1 MKSKRILVV
10 LVATVMVFSLI
21 SCNLGLALY
30 INAKAGE
37 SYKYHVET
45 VQTVDV
51 KQNGQKITTNQ
62 NIAFDF
68 IATVNEVDSEGNL
81 TVEYKYD
88 AMKFDMD
95 ANGINE
101 SFDSKDANSD
111 NPMAAIYNS
120 FIGKGFTAKMTKYG
134 EVKEIGG
141 VDDLLN
147 SIVDSVDLG
156 DDEGAQNLKEKNKR
170 KFGRKL

>member
-51 KQNGQKITTNQ
+51 KQKR
-62 NIAFDF
+62 
-68 IATVNEVDSEGNL
+68 
-81 TVEYKYD
+81 
-88 AMKFDMD
+88 
-95 ANGINE
+95 
-101 SFDSKDANSD
+101 SKDN
-111 NPMAAIYNS
+111 N
-120 FIGKGFTAKMTKYG
+120 
-134 EVKEIGG
+134 
-141 VDDLLN
+141 
-147 SIVDSVDLG
+147 
-156 DDEGAQNLKEKNKR
+156 
-170 KFGRKL
+170 

>member
-95 ANGINE
+95 ANG
-101 SFDSKDANSD
+101 
-111 NPMAAIYNS
+111 
-120 FIGKGFTAKMTKYG
+120 
-134 EVKEIGG
+134 
-141 VDDLLN
+141 
-147 SIVDSVDLG
+147 
-156 DDEGAQNLKEKNKR
+156 
-170 KFGRKL
+170 

>member
-51 KQNGQKITTNQ
+51 KQ
-62 NIAFDF
+62 
-68 IATVNEVDSEGNL
+68 TV
-81 TVEYKYD
+81 
-88 AMKFDMD
+88 
-95 ANGINE
+95 
-101 SFDSKDANSD
+101 
-111 NPMAAIYNS
+111 
-120 FIGKGFTAKMTKYG
+120 
-134 EVKEIGG
+134 
-141 VDDLLN
+141 
-147 SIVDSVDLG
+147 
-156 DDEGAQNLKEKNKR
+156 KR
-170 KFGRKL
+170 

>member
-37 SYKYHVET
+37 SYKYHVE
-45 VQTVDV
+45 
-51 KQNGQKITTNQ
+51 TTNQ

-120 FIGKGFTAKMTKYG
+120 FIGKGFTAK
-134 EVKEIGG
+134 
-141 VDDLLN
+141 N
-147 SIVDSVDLG
+147 W
-156 DDEGAQNLKEKNKR
+156 R
-170 KFGRKL
+170 C